1 MEHIFDTEKWR
12 QGPQPSGNHDNG
24 SHPDWHAL
32 QSRLRAA
39 REARLTVLAEIES
52 DLTATRG
59 SFAPVAAKARALAPI
74 GKRGVNLR
82 DSTNRNADGGMD
94 GNAAD
99 ESRAG
104 DRG

>member
-1 MEHIFDTEKWR
+1 
-12 QGPQPSGNHDNG
+12 
-24 SHPDWHAL
+24 
-32 QSRLRAA
+32 
-39 REARLTVLAEIES
+39 
-52 DLTATRG
+52 
-59 SFAPVAAKARALAPI
+59 VAAKARALAPI